1 VNRHWKLH
9 LPAPEQARLADR
21 ILQNHARGEHALG
34 VMEQQLSKSAWLA
47 ASRYTIADIA
57 LYAYTHTAADG
68 GFELSPYPG
77 ILAWLD
83 RVRAQPGHIQQLQQE
98 QGVQLISWRG

>member
-1 VNRHWKLH
+1 MFFEQYSHEPYIAVNRHWKLH

-57 LYAYTHTAADG
+57 LYAYTHGRGRRFRAVAVSGHPCLARPGARAA
-68 GFELSPYPG
+68 
-77 ILAWLD
+77 
-83 RVRAQPGHIQQLQQE
+83 RT
-98 QGVQLISWRG
+98 